1 MASLYTLHGWHLSYY
16 TGKVLA
22 YLRYKGLPFRGPEVN
37 AWTLM
42 RHIPQRFG
50 AAVMPVLVTP
60 EGEWIQDSSDIID
73 RLEQRHPS
81 PSIHPQDPVLR
92 FASYLMEAWGDEW
105 WVPIAMHSRW
115 NYPENYPLFEHDAG
129 TQLLPGWPA
138 FMQRALVR
146 RVANTLRGMLP
157 AVGVR
162 AAQNATLERWTL
174 TLLDQLDTHFRAQP
188 FLFGNAPALG
198 DFGLVATMYGHLG
211 RDPWPAREWIAP
223 RPHLRAWIDRMVQPA
238 DQRPKVSAPVQWQ
251 MADTLKPVFTTVFA
265 EFTTWVHQIDA
276 LNRQAAPGLTP
287 GRFLRRV
294 MDDVTISTAAGPI
307 QRAATPFTVWM
318 AQRALAVYHAM
329 PAADQS
335 RVRAWAQALGGEAF
349 LALDLMPLQRR
360 GLRVRPMVPTN
371 GSERS

>member
-1 MASLYTLHGWHLSYY
+1 MAPSYTLHGWHLSYY

-22 YLRYKGLPFRGPEVN
+22 YLRHKGIAFHGPEVN

-42 RHIPQRFG
+42 HSIPQRFG

-81 PSIHPQDPVLR
+81 PPIHPQDPVLR
-92 FASYLMEAWGDEW
+92 FASYVMEAWGDEW

-115 NYPENYPLFEHDAG
+115 NYPENYALFEQDAG

-138 FMQRALVR
+138 FVQRALVR
-146 RVANTLRGMLP
+146 HVANKLRAMLP
-157 AVGVR
+157 VVGVR
-162 AAQNATLERWTL
+162 EEQNATLERWTL
-174 TLLDQLDTHFRAQP
+174 AMLDVLEAHFRAQP

-211 RDPWPAREWIAP
+211 RDPWPAREWVAP

-238 DQRPKVSAPVQWQ
+238 AQRPAAAAPPQWQ
-251 MADTLKPVFTTVFA
+251 MADTLSPVFQTLFA
-265 EFTTWVHQIDA
+265 EFTPWVAQIDA
-276 LNRQAAPGLTP
+276 LNRQAATRLAP
-287 GRFLRRV
+287 GRFLRRA
-294 MDDVTISTAAGPI
+294 MDEVTIPTAAGPI
-307 QRAATPFTVWM
+307 RRASTPFTVWM
-318 AQRALAVYHAM
+318 AQRALDNYRAM
-329 PAADQS
+329 PVADQE
-335 RVRAWAQALGGEAF
+335 RVRAWAQLLGADTF

-360 GLRVRPMVPTN
+360 GLRVRPLAHGT
-371 GSERS
+371 ERS